1 MNSEEGNQPDEL
13 AFNSETGRNEED
25 EFPLIEEFQFM
36 SNN

>member
-13 AFNSETGRNEED
+13 AFNSETARNEED